1 LLVKHIIISIG
12 ENRMTTRSRWKFR
25 ICNTSNYLTL

>member
-1 LLVKHIIISIG
+1 
-12 ENRMTTRSRWKFR
+12 MTTRSRWKFR